1 MSTTNVEV
9 QERLEQAQAALSKRI
24 GEGHPIST
32 AVSLMNGLTN
42 LRTLLLTRL
51 HNDFESEF
59 GIDSVLAPATTA
71 AGLREMLHASEE
83 IEAYSLVLVM
93 DEVALKN
100 YAKGDAEWFRN
111 WLLHLHFGDATDSK
125 TADRINVYAALDDD
139 KQRRRLFASALEQ
152 ALPEARK
159 APLVIYR
166 IFPRAVRIATA
177 IAFGDME
184 RAREVRA
191 EQVSFLPIIA
201 DCHQCHGLPLDNGET
216 CVQCGNPIWKLK
228 WLNATE

>member
-1 MSTTNVEV
+1 MGV
-9 QERLEQAQAALSKRI
+9 QERLELAQKALSDRV
-24 GEGHPIST
+24 GEGHSTST
-32 AVSLMNGLTN
+32 AVSLMNGLTT

-59 GIDSVLAPATTA
+59 GIDSVLAPATA
-71 AGLREMLHASEE
+71 AEGVREMLHASEE
-83 IEAYSLVLVM
+83 IEAYSLVVVV
-93 DEVALKN
+93 DEVAHKN
-100 YAKGDAEWFRN
+100 YAKEDAEWFRD
-111 WLLHLHFGDATDSK
+111 WLLRLRFGDTIDSK
-125 TADRINVYAALDDD
+125 IADRMPVYAALED

-166 IFPRAVRIATA
+166 MFPRAVRIATA
-177 IAFGDME
+177 VAFGDME
-184 RAREVRA
+184 RARELRA
-191 EQVSFLPIIA
+191 EQVSYLPIIA

-228 WLNATE
+228 WLSATE